1 MHICNFCFFFVLFLQ
16 TGSNDWIKIPNVS
29 GKMSRCNER
38 GVGALSFNNNKAKC
52 VAVLARLLLIVH
64 AEINIQIKVPINNSV
79 YPSLPLPQLDIV
91 FEDGLLSESIRNHPS
106 GFELC
111 IDFGLH
117 SGDSSKCK
125 SLSDSSVGFG
135 VPIIDVA
142 RDHHIKYE
150 FVAWIQPSAFHSS
163 SPSFSKFVS
172 SVSNTAHIPLLD
184 EIWRTISKSTYS
196 IDNFEV
202 YLLVHNPNPSF
213 FYGGSA
219 VSLTVEYSGNAHHVI
234 CLQWH
239 DESDLIDR
247 NVDIMIEP
255 LQVVSDDDN
264 GTALLVYEQK
274 ESSIHMTRHTDQQCR
289 TLIEQKSS
297 SFVDL
302 YPETL
307 ISGKHTLKVW
317 INDESGSLIIMNEV
331 EYHTY
336 NSKTLLQPTS
346 TSTSAWDG
354 SMREV
359 SFNASM
365 VKQLWSQFSAQL
377 NEEYFNRDPKSIVS
391 SLRVNDRG
399 VKI

>member
-1 MHICNFCFFFVLFLQ
+1 
-16 TGSNDWIKIPNVS
+16 
-29 GKMSRCNER
+29 MSSCGE
-38 GVGALSFNNNKAKC
+38 GVGGVSFNKNKAKC
-52 VAVLARLLLIVH
+52 VAVIAHLLLLIVH
-64 AEINIQIKVPINNSV
+64 AEINIQIKVPIHNSV
-79 YPSLPLPQLDIV
+79 YPSLPLPQLDIALD
-91 FEDGLLSESIRNHPS
+91 DGLLSEAIRNQPS

-202 YLLVHNPNPSF
+202 YLLVHNPNPSLY
-213 FYGGSA
+213 YGGSA

-239 DESDLIDR
+239 DDSDLIDS
-247 NVDIMIEP
+247 NVDTIIEP
-255 LQVVSDDDN
+255 LQVASDDDDDD
-264 GTALLVYEQK
+264 GIALLHESVYEQK
-274 ESSIHMTRHTDQQCR
+274 ESSSHMIHHTDEQCR
-289 TLIEQKSS
+289 TLIEQKNS

-307 ISGKHTLKVW
+307 VSGKHTLKVW
-317 INDESGSLIIMNEV
+317 INDESGNLIIMNEV

-346 TSTSAWDG
+346 TSTPAWDG

-391 SLRVNDRG
+391 SHRVNDRG